1 MKNIFKAI
9 TGETVLQVK
18 KQTTFRKA
26 LINSGIV
33 TEGTNKDWGHKI
45 VRAGLYT
52 VEQSGREI
60 TLSPAIEMKF

>member
-9 TGETVLQVK
+9 TGEIVLKVK

-26 LINSGIV
+26 LTDSGIV
-33 TEGTNKDWGHKI
+33 TEGANKDWGHKV

-52 VEQSGREI
+52 IEQSGREI
-60 TLSPAIEMKF
+60 TLSPVIEKKF